1 MSEQATATKKGMP
14 EMARLV
20 LVLFSISAIT
30 ALLLGLANMVTAGP
44 IAANE
49 KAKKDAAMAAVL
61 PAGNYAEVE
70 YTGSDISVS
79 GVYKADDAGYV
90 VEVNCGGSFSG
101 TLTIMV
107 GVSADGSCTGVE
119 IIKTAETSG
128 LGANA
133 SKEDWRA
140 QFAGKSGNVAVTKDG
155 GEIDSLTGATI
166 TSRAIANGV
175 NSAMAAVAGMG

>member
-1 MSEQATATKKGMP
+1 MSETVVKKKEPGM
-14 EMARLV
+14 MQLV

-30 ALLLGLANMVTAGP
+30 ALLLGLANMVTAP
-44 IAANE
+44 AIAANE
-49 KAKKDAAMAAVL
+49 KAKKDAAMASVL
-61 PAGNYAEVE
+61 PAGSYEQVE

-79 GVYKADDAGYV
+79 GVYKAEDVGYV

-107 GVSADGSCTGVE
+107 GVSADGACSGVE

-140 QFAGKSGNVAVTKDG
+140 QFVGKSGTVSVTKDG
-155 GEIDSLTGATI
+155 GDIDSLTGATI
-166 TSRAIANGV
+166 TSRAVSNGV
-175 NSAMAAVAGMG
+175 SSAIAAAASMG